1 MLPIGIEPHQPQQ
14 KTSFKV
20 WKCLMIREW
29 TRLWEKWLLLYFQ
42 LSSIYR
48 KSWSLPN
55 VFQILSVKTISSNT
69 VTGSLPTHC
78 QASVSKRADTISWS
92 VKVRTPPLTSPKSIL
107 ADRCYLTCGG
117 RWKRIDWKNHCPVY
131 QERMAGLD
139 LLERSTGSTKGASSW
154 LLNLA
159 NRPQEIRGSAATAY
173 AISRW
178 ILDTLCPR
186 LQIM

>member
-14 KTSFKV
+14 KTFFKV
-20 WKCLMIREW
+20 AKCLMIREW
-29 TRLWEKWLLLYFQ
+29 TRPWEKWLLLYFQ

-55 VFQILSVKTISSNT
+55 VSQIVSVKTISSNT

-107 ADRCYLTCGG
+107 ADRRYLTCGG

-131 QERMAGLD
+131 WERMAGLD
-139 LLERSTGSTKGASSW
+139 LLEKSTRSTKGEF
-154 LLNLA
+154 LA
-159 NRPQEIRGSAATAY
+159 PELGKQGTRNQRECSYCLCNIQVNTGHTMSPSL
-173 AISRW
+173 W
-178 ILDTLCPR
+178 I
-186 LQIM
+186 M

>member
-1 MLPIGIEPHQPQQ
+1 MRLIGSPPGVESVWEPSHCNIPTCFMKSSSFPWIPASDSKLLRKCFFLFLLFWMLPIGIEPHQPQQ

-92 VKVRTPPLTSPKSIL
+92 VKVNSSPDISKITYWLTGVI
-107 ADRCYLTCGG
+107 
-117 RWKRIDWKNHCPVY
+117 
-131 QERMAGLD
+131 
-139 LLERSTGSTKGASSW
+139 
-154 LLNLA
+154 
-159 NRPQEIRGSAATAY
+159 
-173 AISRW
+173 
-178 ILDTLCPR
+178 
-186 LQIM
+186 